1 MRRLLAIFI
10 PALLLLPP
18 PASAWSNEG
27 HKVIG
32 RIAAAHL
39 TPAALQRAS
48 ELLDVENEPA
58 AVASALANAA
68 IWADQV
74 KTETSTE
81 NWHFVDLALQDSRA
95 NFPDRCLS
103 DDCALARVRL
113 FTAQLTAADPEVDS
127 RFTDLDALRFLVHLV
142 ADLHQPLHVA
152 SNADSNGNCET
163 LDPAIDDAA
172 NLHALWDRVLV
183 SQLGPDDTVLA
194 ADLNAEIAEMTDA
207 ERAAFSSG
215 DVEDWAWE
223 AHRLALINIY
233 KRLDIPKQPLAFLS
247 DCSDA
252 PVEIQQLR
260 LEIDDKY
267 LEDMQPVVR
276 EQLTKAGLRLAKLL
290 NNIL

>member
-1 MRRLLAIFI
+1 MRPLLAILI
-10 PALLLLPP
+10 PAALLLPP
-18 PASAWSNEG
+18 PANAWGNEG
-27 HKVIG
+27 HQVVA

-39 TPAALQRAS
+39 TPAALKRVS

-58 AVASALANAA
+58 AVAEALASAA

-74 KTETSTE
+74 KTETNTE
-81 NWHFVDLALQDSRA
+81 NWHFVDLAWQDTRA
-95 NFPDRCLS
+95 NFGDRCAG
-103 DDCALARVRL
+103 DDCALARVLL
-113 FTAQLTAADPEVDS
+113 FTAQLKAADPELDS
-127 RFTDLDALRFLVHLV
+127 RFNDLDALRFLVHLV

-152 SNADSNGNCET
+152 SNADEGGECET
-163 LDPAIDDAA
+163 LDPAIGDAA
-172 NLHALWDRVLV
+172 NLHSLWDSELV

-215 DVEDWAWE
+215 DPEDWAWE
-223 AHRLALINIY
+223 AHRLALINVY
-233 KRLDIPKQPLAFLS
+233 KRLDIPKQPVASLS

-252 PVEIQQLR
+252 PAQIQQLH
-260 LEIDDKY
+260 LQIDDKY

-276 EQLTKAGLRLAKLL
+276 EQLIKAGLRLAKLL